1 MPLIPMEGHKKAN
14 DTFVEQLTMNVEAAI
29 KALSEAGYG
38 DPNRVAIGGHSYG
51 AFMTANLLTH
61 TKLFKAGI
69 ARSGAY
75 NRSLTPYGFQDEN
88 RDYWSATELYHEM
101 SPFDH
106 ANKLSGALLLVH
118 GNADQN
124 SGTHTIQSERY
135 FQALRGHKKY
145 IRYVEL
151 PEDGHTYQIRENIL
165 HYLYEANLWLDKY
178 VKNADTTADTE
189 KKKRSKK

>member
-88 RDYWSATELYHEM
+88 RDYWSAMELYHEM